1 MLNVQVDVRY
11 PAQEMAYCG
20 CATGPARLRWAAV
33 FLCFVAAAAVLGLMA
48 REVRQCGVC
57 KSLPDVSTEQIT
69 RFNCTS
75 FPDLGQK
82 EGDYM
87 EDGRRALLQT
97 A

>member
-1 MLNVQVDVRY
+1 MWVRHRSCTS
-11 PAQEMAYCG
+11 AMG
-20 CATGPARLRWAAV
+20 CRVSR
-33 FLCFVAAAAVLGLMA
+33 FVAAAAVLGLMA